1 MRRVQLL
8 VAGFTPLLTDAM
20 SDAVLTGLTTGA
32 RPQIKKDMPFP
43 DIARTKI
50 YREDDS
56 VDPETALPSGRI
68 GLPST
73 MLYASLVEAGR
84 DVPFKGKKMI
94 STKDSTRLTPKFFRI
109 HEEFLVFPVPEGET
123 EPKWVVDRRRGQL
136 ESGGKKTAVALI
148 RPKFP
153 QWGFAVT
160 IDYDEKIFTESTIQ
174 KLFEEAGAN
183 QGLGSFRPNCRGQ
196 FGCFSVAKWHDITPE
211 EWKQAASGESAKSNG
226 EAETDGEVKPKNRLK
241 NAVDGVVAATTAT
254 IAFVVGIFTS

>member
-8 VAGFTPLLTDAM
+8 IAGFTPLLTDAM

-50 YREDDS
+50 YREDN
-56 VDPETALPSGRI
+56 EENGAI
-68 GLPST
+68 GLPAT

-153 QWGFAVT
+153 QWGFTVT

-196 FGCFSVAKWHDITPE
+196 FGCFSVAKWSDITPE
-211 EWKQAASGESAKSNG
+211 EWKQAASGESANGNG
-226 EAETDGEVKPKNRLK
+226 ETEAVEGNGEVKPKNRLK
-241 NAVDGVVAATTAT
+241 KVIDAVTA
-254 IAFVVGIFTS
+254 